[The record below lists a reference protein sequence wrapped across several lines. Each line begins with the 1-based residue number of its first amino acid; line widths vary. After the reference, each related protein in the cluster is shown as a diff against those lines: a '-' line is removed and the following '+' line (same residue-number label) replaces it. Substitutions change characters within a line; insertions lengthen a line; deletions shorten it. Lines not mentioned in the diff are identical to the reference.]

1 MVHARL
7 SKEARGTVWLVG
19 SLALSWYVSTFGSYN
34 ATYGSLGAVIGFLV
48 WLWFPTSNIIV
59 LVGAEIAAEMEHHAA
74 RDTTGEAEKPRGH
87 RAASATKLV
96 KGNMKIER

>member
-7 SKEARGTVWLVG
+7 SKEARGTAWLVG

-34 ATYGSLGAVIGFLV
+34 ATYGSLGAVGFLV

-59 LVGAEIAAEMEHHAA
+59 LVGAEIAAEMERHAA
-74 RDTTGEAEKPRGH
+74 RDTTGDPEKPRGH
-87 RAASATKLV
+87 RAPSATKLV
-96 KGNMKIER
+96 NGNMKIER

>member
-1 MVHARL
+1 L